1 MTSQLQTAFGDVFRL
16 LKAILVMPGLLSSTD
31 EEFHAQTPTIQPSL
45 FTKLF
50 APFRKIKSSLPGG
63 AALTSEQQATAD
75 GILQL
80 LKSYSPPGDVN
91 NSIRRIHVE
100 TSINGIVKSGGLL
113 HLTLPAF
120 PFKSPNSIDK
130 VLGTLPDIGEEI
142 ALARLEGLCAD
153 LERKFCKTQL
163 SIVSDGL
170 VYNDLLGVK
179 DETVWK
185 YGSAL
190 RELAR
195 RKFPHISFVRLN
207 QLVSTGTEEAKT
219 LDEYLATAGMYRD
232 QLVASHTPAGFD
244 VKTHLEQDP
253 SALMTYRGYIK
264 FLETDLAYAEG
275 REGLSKKGRKKLN
288 EIVAKK
294 MIVRGTAFSNAV
306 SSAFPNAVRLS
317 IHPSLN
323 KKKLPISLFPGS
335 NNNFVTPWHTA
346 SVIEMN
352 GTIRLAHRSTLSAD
366 PKYELVTRRGLPSH
380 FQEASPLYHWAGCQ
394 IDVTPLYPAGL
405 VISPQ
410 DGPDA
415 VSIEK
420 VDMMKV
426 KALAEL
432 NSPVVLR
439 GFSSTPSPESPTTR
453 ELFMKKGREMGPIL
467 PWKFGEVLVVKDG
480 GDATGGLNNVLSSEP
495 MPFHFDGL
503 FKTIQVSDRD
513 GSDKLVP
520 QPPQFQV
527 FRAATPSPPHTGFTM
542 ISPSRLV
549 FENLPSPYTVEQLS
563 GLTWSC
569 RTTAFNATALAK
581 LDLVVP
587 HPTRGTPCLR
597 YHEPWGHDK
606 TRFDPTIV
614 EIENGPQEILTVLDE
629 LLYDRRVCYYH
640 SWQEGDWLVN
650 DNVATMHTRSDFAS
664 GSSRELWRLHID

>member
-1 MTSQLQTAFGDVFRL
+1 
-16 LKAILVMPGLLSSTD
+16 MPGLISSSN
-31 EEFHAQTPTIQPSL
+31 EAFGPQTPTIQP
-45 FTKLF
+45 TLF
-50 APFRKIKSSLPGG
+50 AKLLAAFKRIEGSQPEDI
-63 AALTSEQQATAD
+63 ALTAEQQATAD
-75 GILQL
+75 GILRL
-80 LKSYSPPGDVN
+80 LKSYSPAGDVN
-91 NSIRRIHVE
+91 NSIRRVHVE
-100 TSINGIVKSGGLL
+100 TSINRIVKSGGPL
-113 HLTLPAF
+113 HLILPAF
-120 PFKSPNSIDK
+120 PFKSPNSVDK

-153 LERKFCKTQL
+153 LERKFCKTRL

-232 QLVASHTPAGFD
+232 QMVAINTPVDFD

-264 FLETDLAYAEG
+264 FLEMDLAHAEG

-288 EIVAKK
+288 EIIAKK
-294 MIVRGTAFSNAV
+294 MIARGKAFSNAV
-306 SSAFPNAVRLS
+306 SSAFPRAVRLS
-317 IHPSLN
+317 IHASMDEM
-323 KKKLPISLFPGS
+323 KLPISLFPGS
-335 NNNFVTPWHTA
+335 NNNFVTPWHTS
-346 SVIEMN
+346 SVIDVK
-352 GTIRLAHRSTLSAD
+352 GTIRLAHRSTFSAD
-366 PKYELVTRRGLPSH
+366 STYELVTRNGLPSH
-380 FQEASPLYHWAGCQ
+380 FQEASPLYQWAGCP
-394 IDVTPLYPAGL
+394 IDVTPLYPAGI

-410 DGPDA
+410 DGLDA
-415 VSIEK
+415 VPIER

-439 GFSSTPSPESPTTR
+439 GFSTTPSPESPTTR
-453 ELFMKKGREMGPIL
+453 ELFMKKGREMGPIM

-480 GDATGGLNNVLSSEP
+480 GDATGGLNNVLSAEP

-503 FKTIQVSDRD
+503 FKTIKVRDYD

-527 FRAATPSPPHTGFTM
+527 FRAETPSPANTGFTL

-569 RTTAFNATALAK
+569 RTTAFDATVLAK
-581 LDLVVP
+581 LDLVIP
-587 HPTRGTPCLR
+587 HPSHGTPCLR

-614 EIENGPQEILTVLDE
+614 EIENGSPEILAVLDE
-629 LLYDRRVCYYH
+629 LLYDRRICYYH
-640 SWQEGDWLVN
+640 SWQEGDWLVS
-650 DNVATMHTRSDFAS
+650 DNVATMHTRSAFVS
-664 GSSRELWRLHID
+664 GSSRELWRLHIN